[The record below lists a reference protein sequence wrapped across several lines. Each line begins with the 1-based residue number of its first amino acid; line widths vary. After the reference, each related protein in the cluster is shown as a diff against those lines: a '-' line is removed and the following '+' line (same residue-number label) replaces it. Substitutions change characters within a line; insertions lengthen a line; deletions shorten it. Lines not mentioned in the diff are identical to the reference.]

1 MEWMKIIEDVIL
13 LVLVPLFGI
22 GIRALVLFLKE
33 KTAEISDRG
42 LAEMLD
48 RYIAYGEDVINSV
61 VKYVAQ
67 TYVDALKAQGAFDK
81 EAQEI
86 AFARAKEAILKLLNE
101 DAKEAIASVYGDID
115 EWIKTRIE
123 QACRDLKQSTGVMSE
138 AANETV

>member
-1 MEWMKIIEDVIL
+1 MEWLKIIEDVII

-42 LAEMLD
+42 LADVLD
-48 RYIAYGEDVINSV
+48 RYISYGEDIVISV

-67 TYVDALKAQGAFDK
+67 TYVDALKAQGAFDR

-86 AFARAKEAILKLLNE
+86 AFARAKEAILKLLND

-123 QACRDLKQSTGVMSE
+123 QACRDLKQSTGVILE

>member
-1 MEWMKIIEDVIL
+1 MEWLKIIEDVIL

-42 LAEMLD
+42 LADVLD
-48 RYIAYGEDVINSV
+48 RYISYGEDIVISV

-67 TYVDALKAQGAFDK
+67 TYVDALKAQGTFDK

-123 QACRDLKQSTGVMSE
+123 QACRDLKQSTGVILE